1 MDDFMCSYVKML
13 AHVSEAKSEQL
24 DTVVPTANWLI
35 EVVVEEGCIFATTT
49 TLWSRASVH

>member
-1 MDDFMCSYVKML
+1 MHDFMCSYVKML